1 MISEPVAAPPIGE
14 AAVIPQVSGTL
25 PASQTVPVL
34 AVPMHWSQAIKPC
47 ALAALAASLLMS
59 LGLYPFVAML
69 VVGFL
74 AVIFYRQGHPGA
86 LINAVAGARLG
97 ALSGLLWFAISS
109 ILAAA
114 DVLLLHK
121 GSDVRQSLVTLIDQA
136 ASRTSDPETLAM
148 LQRFKSPEGIELLMI
163 VGLIAAFFAAIVLGA
178 LGGALGGRVLGSR
191 KKD

>member
-1 MISEPVAAPPIGE
+1 MISEPLAAPPISE
-14 AAVIPQVSGTL
+14 AAAIPQASAPL

-47 ALAALAASLLMS
+47 ALAALAASLLMP
-59 LGLYPFVAML
+59 LGLYPVVSML

-74 AVIFYRQGHPGA
+74 AVIFYRQGHPEA

-114 DVLLLHK
+114 QVLLLHR
-121 GSDVRQSLVTLIDQA
+121 GPEVRQYLLTAIDQA
-136 ASRTSDPETLAM
+136 ASRTTDPQALAM
-148 LQRFKSPEGIELLMI
+148 FQRLKTPDGIELFMI
-163 VGLIAAFFAAIVLGA
+163 FGLIATFFAAVVVGA
-178 LGGALGGRVLGSR
+178 LGGALGGSVLGSR
-191 KKD
+191 KKA